1 MMTLNRYRDADKFV
15 YEWSLRVT
23 AVLSSDKTFF
33 SAGERRKL
41 MEFKA
46 QIMNQQDVER
56 TLVRL
61 AHQIVEKNQGV
72 SDLCLIGIKT
82 RGIPL
87 AQRLA
92 NLIET
97 FEGVTVPVGELD
109 ITLYRDDL
117 SKINDDPVINRTNV
131 TFSIVGKTVV
141 LVDDVIFTGRTA
153 RAALDALM
161 GLGRPARVQLC
172 VLIDRGHTE
181 LPIKANFVGKNIP
194 TSLKEVVAVNLTET
208 DGITKVVI
216 NEI

>member
-1 MMTLNRYRDADKFV
+1 MPTSSWKSGVFRIA
-15 YEWSLRVT
+15 

-33 SAGERRKL
+33 SAEERRRS

-61 AHQIVEKNQGV
+61 AHQIVEKNHGV
-72 SDLCLIGIKT
+72 SDVCLIGIKT

-92 NLIET
+92 SLIES
-97 FEGVTVPVGELD
+97 FEGVSVPVGELD

-117 SKINDDPVINRTNV
+117 SKIDEDPVLSRTNV
-131 TFSIVGKTVV
+131 PFPIVGKTVV

-161 GLGRPARVQLC
+161 EIGRPARVQLC

-208 DGITKVVI
+208 DGITKVII